1 MLNNIKRTLG
11 LSDSAKDELLTQ
23 FIETAE
29 ARLKLKLG
37 GLSAVPNELWYIVGE
52 IVIMRY
58 NRISDEGTS
67 NKSVDGVSSAYLD
80 NDFSP
85 YEDEIEAWKDKEY
98 GRRKVRFL

>member
-1 MLNNIKRTLG
+1 MLNNIKKVLG
-11 LSDSAKDELLTQ
+11 LSDSTKDELLKQ

-29 ARLKLKLG
+29 TRLKLKLG
-37 GLSAVPNELWYIVGE
+37 GLSEIPNELWYIVNE

-58 NRISDEGTS
+58 NRVSDEGTS
-67 NKSVDGVSSAYLD
+67 SKSVDGVSSTYLD

-85 YEDEIEAWKDKEY
+85 YEDEIEAWKDNKY